1 MVTSL
6 FAHEFAEKMVKKYI
20 SQGLWLDCSL
30 AEYYVYLEYYDEGG
44 YGSIHKVMNR
54 RSGDYLIL
62 KRSSKK
68 DFVPGTLN
76 HNFNTFSKFSGVT
89 GEVGKLIID
98 PSLQVSKEAEFMT
111 KIHEKLNGLKLHD
124 YYDDDAHYILVMENG
139 GRSLESIAC
148 SHRKKIQDLMRYE
161 AYQSNY
167 FYHIYLSQ
175 IIKYVVEVYH
185 KIKAIHDLGI
195 HHNDLKPEN
204 ILIESNYVRQIG
216 LCSATLPL
224 GVRELPHPLGWVATY
239 KGAVEYEAI
248 IIDYGVAKSVEESYT
263 SYKGTLEYIPYE
275 YVENGF
281 YKPWDHTIWCFGIML
296 HFLTLMKYPFLRE
309 EDVLAYHLN
318 KNKINK
324 LPHTFSSLIYDCLQ
338 KDPTKRP
345 QNLLERL
352 KGLQTY

>member
-30 AEYYVYLEYYDEGG
+30 AEYYMYLEYYDEGG
-44 YGSIHKVMNR
+44 YGSIHKVMDR

-76 HNFNTFSKFSGVT
+76 HNFNTLTPSLCDTTDTTDTTQRFALCSKSKLDERST
-89 GEVGKLIID
+89 LAELMTSEVGKLIID
-98 PSLQVSKEAEFMT
+98 PNLQVSKEAEFMT
-111 KIHEKLNGLKLHD
+111 KIHEKLNGLKLYD
-124 YYDDDAHYILVMENG
+124 YYDDDDHYILVMENG

-167 FYHIYLSQ
+167 FYRTYLSQ
-175 IIKYVVEVYH
+175 IVKYVIEVYH

-204 ILIESNYVRQIG
+204 ILIESN
-216 LCSATLPL
+216 
-224 GVRELPHPLGWVATY
+224 
-239 KGAVEYEAI
+239 EAI

-309 EDVLAYHLN
+309 EDVLDYHLN
-318 KNKINK
+318 KKKINK
-324 LPHTFSSLIYDCLQ
+324 LPHTFSTLIYDCLQ